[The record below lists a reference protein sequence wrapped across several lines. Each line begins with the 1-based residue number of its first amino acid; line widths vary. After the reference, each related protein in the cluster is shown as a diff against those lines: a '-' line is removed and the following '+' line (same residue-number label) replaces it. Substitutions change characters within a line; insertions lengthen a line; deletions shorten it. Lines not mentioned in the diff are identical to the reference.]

1 MKEIVVIIG
10 FAIVSSSIALLQFD
24 NNFASGEDKLLP
36 PEQKSI
42 EIFILS
48 RGFTSGNPHYEPQ
61 NVTAKV
67 GTVITWIN
75 GDLVHHTVTS
85 DEGIQGKL
93 EGRIFDSGPIPPR
106 REFVLDT
113 SGMLSDVYPYHC
125 TIHPWARGMFTLV
138 VEPISVSTY
147 KSLYN
152 VGEKVTVYGIANIP
166 AMSPDVSHTVPKKLV
181 NATAAKS
188 VSLKVFKPDNELF
201 LSKEVAVL
209 AGRYSYTFSAGEPG
223 TYDVKVALN
232 SFTASTTFQVAE
244 LKAAKVTTAAIK
256 FEDARGVSIN
266 TAKVGQQV
274 FIRTP
279 IQNALQTSQDYT
291 YIVQI
296 KNADQV
302 TVLLIWK
309 NDSIDPLRL
318 STPAVAWT
326 PESEG
331 TYSVEIFVWKSMDS
345 PEPLSMHVE
354 KGTLIV
360 RK

>member
-10 FAIVSSSIALLQFD
+10 LAIVSSSIALLQFD
-24 NNFASGEDKLLP
+24 NNFASGENKVLP
-36 PEQKSI
+36 PEQKSV

-67 GTVITWIN
+67 GTVITWVN

-113 SGMLSDVYPYHC
+113 SRMLSDVYSYHC
-125 TIHPWARGMFTLV
+125 TIHPWARGVLTLV
-138 VEPISVSTY
+138 IEPISVATD
-147 KSLYN
+147 KSLYG
-152 VGEKVTVYGIANIP
+152 VGEKVTVYGIASIP
-166 AMSPDVSHTVPKKLV
+166 ALPDMSHTVPKKLV

-188 VSLKVFKPDNELF
+188 VSLKVFKTNNELF
-201 LSKEVAVL
+201 LSTEIPVL
-209 AGRYSYTFSAGEPG
+209 DGRYSYTFGAGEPG
-223 TYDVKVALN
+223 TYNVNAALN
-232 SFTASTTFQVAE
+232 NFTASTTFQVAE
-244 LKAAKVTTAAIK
+244 LKKAKVTTAAIK
-256 FEDARGVSIN
+256 FEDARGVSIS
-266 TAKVGQQV
+266 TAKVGQQI

-279 IQNALQTSQDYT
+279 IQNTLQTSQDYT

-296 KNADQV
+296 KNVNQV
-302 TVLLIWK
+302 TVFLAWK
-309 NDSIDPLRL
+309 NASIDPLSL
-318 STPAVAWT
+318 SAPAVAWT

-345 PEPLSMHVE
+345 PEPLSTHVE